1 MHSFNL
7 LAAFSYDFFL
17 LLSWVPYFHVIELSL
32 PSLSLQIEDF
42 VPLVKSFLAL
52 RSLLKRRAIPPLG
65 RVSGRL
71 GGSDIAAL

>member
-7 LAAFSYDFFL
+7 LASLSYDFFFL
-17 LLSWVPYFHVIELSL
+17 FSWVPYFHVIELSL
-32 PSLSLQIEDF
+32 PSLTLQVEDF

-52 RSLLKRRAIPPLG
+52 RSLFKRGAIPPLG